1 MSLFELGAVA
11 LRDGERRVEIAA
23 TNAVNAD
30 TPGFKAQSSF
40 NEASSIEED
49 TTSPL
54 LKPQIHTRRLDT
66 QGSLFDSNSPLDFAI
81 SGPGYFLVRNGSAFE
96 LSRGGQFGISAAGA
110 IVDPQGRIL
119 QLATGGDATTSTFK
133 LEVLTDGTMLDEG
146 SPIGTLALFEPGNAL
161 GLSLTSEEIA
171 GLEASQS
178 SEVRQSMLERSNVT
192 LSDEMVEMMR
202 AQRQVE
208 SGAQLLRAYD
218 QLLSSAATTF
228 GRNG

>member
-11 LRDGERRVEIAA
+11 LREGEKRVEIASR
-23 TNAVNAD
+23 NAVNTD
-30 TPGFKAQSSF
+30 TPGYKAQSAF
-40 NEASSIEED
+40 AEASPVSSE
-49 TTSPL
+49 TNPSL
-54 LKPQIHTRRLDT
+54 LKPQTKSQRLDT
-66 QGSLFDSNSPLDFAI
+66 QGQLFDSNSPLDFAI
-81 SGPGYFLVRNGSAFE
+81 FGSGYFLVRNGSAFE
-96 LSRGGQFGISAAGA
+96 LSRGGQFGISATGA
-110 IVDPQGRIL
+110 IIDPQGRIL
-119 QLATGGDATTSTFK
+119 QLVTGGDATTSTFK
-133 LEVLTDGTMLDEG
+133 LEVLTDGTMLDAG
-146 SPIGTLALFEPGNAL
+146 APIGTLALYEPGGAV
-161 GLSLTSEEIA
+161 GTSLSGEQVA

-218 QLLSSAATTF
+218 QLLTSAATTF